1 MTAQR
6 YLGNKGII
14 VFIAL
19 MNMLIPLSI
28 DMYLPALPSMSAYF
42 GSGSSLTNLTL
53 SAFFLFYAIGI
64 LFWGPLSDKYG
75 RKKIIFIGAII
86 YLISTIACA
95 VSINIYFLIF
105 ARILQGIGSGG
116 ITSVSIAIIKDC
128 FEGRKRGTILAV
140 SQSISGLAP
149 MLAPVVGGVILRFTN
164 WRGTF
169 WALAAIGVLNLVM
182 VVLYEETLKEEEKY
196 RGTVLGS
203 VSRLLV
209 VARNKSFIIP
219 AIIFSL
225 CALPFMGYI
234 AISSYIYVDFFE
246 LSAQTYSY
254 FFAANAMLSIFGPII
269 YVKLFMGVNKKI
281 FAIVVLAMSAISG
294 MLVLLF
300 GMHTQYLFWGAFAL
314 MSMAVSIS
322 RPFSTTLLLDQHTS
336 DTGSVSSLISVMF
349 TVLGSI
355 GMSLVGLMSGN
366 LVYGLGILMVIFSLI
381 ALLGWLVFLKSKI
394 PCKGIK
400 N

>member
-294 MLVLLF
+294 VLVLLF